1 MGDIKG
7 EQRIRKLRDRLNSLR
22 AKGGIKSS
30 EVESLAQALGRRKD
44 ARGKEPTW
52 VNPGF
57 PRLRPLAI
65 PHHSSDLNKFTARG
79 ILDQLEEDLEALE
92 ELTRAEEEN

>member
-7 EQRIRKLRDRLNSLR
+7 EQRIRKLRERLNSLR

-30 EVESLAQALGRRKD
+30 EVESLAQA
-44 ARGKEPTW
+44 
-52 VNPGF
+52 
-57 PRLRPLAI
+57 LAI